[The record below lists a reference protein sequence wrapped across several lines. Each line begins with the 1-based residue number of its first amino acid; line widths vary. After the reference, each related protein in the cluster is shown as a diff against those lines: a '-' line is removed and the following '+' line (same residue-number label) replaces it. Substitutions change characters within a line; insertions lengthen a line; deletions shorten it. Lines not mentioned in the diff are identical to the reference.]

1 MAGIGIAKKGLGLL
15 GKNIKKSKGSV
26 EGWRKSLKQRS
37 KVLKEGQERLKK
49 HLNKKKGKDLDW
61 DDVKASGRIFTKK

>member
-49 HLNKKKGKDLDW
+49 HLNKEKK
-61 DDVKASGRIFTKK
+61 

>member
-26 EGWRKSLKQRS
+26 EGWSENLRQRS
-37 KVLKEGQERLKK
+37 QLLKEGQEKLKK
-49 HLNKKKGKDLDW
+49 AVSKEELKIWKSK
-61 DDVKASGRIFTKK
+61 